1 LSQGALLHDVGKIAV
16 PDAVL
21 GKPGD
26 LTAGEYQ
33 VIKGH
38 PSQGA
43 MMLGSA
49 FRGTTELAVI
59 RHHHEWYD
67 GNGYPDALAGD
78 AIPLDARIA
87 AVADVYDAL
96 RSDRSYRPAWTA
108 EKAQALMREESG
120 THFDPACVEALF
132 EVVDRFEAEFCW
144 EVEQGL
150 AAADTSTLARD

>member
-1 LSQGALLHDVGKIAV
+1 V

-21 GKPGD
+21 HKNGA
-26 LTAGEYQ
+26 LSSSEYD
-33 VIKGH
+33 VIKEH
-38 PSQGA
+38 PARGA
-43 MMLGSA
+43 EMLRHHFDQKA
-49 FRGTTELAVI
+49 EAHVI
-59 RHHHEWYD
+59 RHHHERWD
-67 GNGYPDALAGD
+67 GAGYPDGLAGE
-78 AIPLDARIA
+78 AIPLEARIA

-96 RSDRSYRPAWTA
+96 RSNRAYRPAWTA

-132 EVVDRFEAEFCW
+132 EVIDRFEAEFCW